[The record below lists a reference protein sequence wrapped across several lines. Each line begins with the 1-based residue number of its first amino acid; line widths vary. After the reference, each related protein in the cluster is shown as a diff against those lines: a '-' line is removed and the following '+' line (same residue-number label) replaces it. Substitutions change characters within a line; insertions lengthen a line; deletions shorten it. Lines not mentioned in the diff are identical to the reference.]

1 MIYQGSKSRVAE
13 RIFSLLYQFACS
25 DDCNVHFYDLFG
37 GGGSMSQY
45 ALKYTKWHVHYN
57 ELRASTLNAFRQE
70 ITGDWQ
76 YRWVSRED
84 FKKGNITDL
93 ERIIWSFGNDELS
106 YIYGNDI
113 EDFKRAV
120 WACCFGIKSAGFS
133 SNKEAYNALC
143 SRVFKTKE
151 SEDYTIDFSEEKIFD
166 LLDNYNVVNRFK
178 LRNCKQNS
186 CKIQSLESLES
197 LQRLQS
203 LQSLQSLE
211 SLQRI
216 TLTNEDYR
224 NIHVGSNAIIYC
236 DPPYRN
242 TKGYGVDFDFKAF
255 DAWALARTAPLFVSE
270 YSDING
276 LTQSGEF
283 VRRGLSSNVGAI
295 TPNEKLF
302 TNRKPRT
309 LF

>member
-57 ELRASTLNAFRQE
+57 ELRASTLNAFTQE
-70 ITGDWQ
+70 ITGDWE

-93 ERIIWSFGNDELS
+93 ERIIWSFGNCELS
-106 YIYGNDI
+106 YIYGKDI

-120 WACCFGIKSAGFS
+120 WACCFGIKSAGFA
-133 SNKEAYNALC
+133 NNEEAYNALC
-143 SRVFKTKE
+143 SRVFKNKQGGE
-151 SEDYTIDFSEEKIFD
+151 YTIDFDKEKVFKLIDNFD
-166 LLDNYNVVNRFK
+166 VGNRFK
-178 LRNCKQNS
+178 LKDCKG
-186 CKIQSLESLES
+186 IQSLQMLESLQGLQS

-203 LQSLQSLE
+203 LE
-211 SLQRI
+211 RI

-242 TKGYGVDFDFKAF
+242 TTGYGVDFDFKAF
-255 DAWALARTAPLFVSE
+255 DAWVLEQTAPLFVSE

-276 LTQSGEF
+276 LTQCGEF
-283 VRRGLSSNVGAI
+283 VRRGFSSNVGAI

-302 TNRKPRT
+302 TNQKLRT

>member
-1 MIYQGSKSRVAE
+1 
-13 RIFSLLYQFACS
+13 
-25 DDCNVHFYDLFG
+25 
-37 GGGSMSQY
+37 MSQY

-76 YRWVSRED
+76 YRWVSSED

-93 ERIIWSFGNDELS
+93 ERIIWSFGNDERS
-106 YIYGNDI
+106 YLYGKNI

-120 WACCFGIKSAGFS
+120 WACCFGIERAGFAN
-133 SNKEAYNALC
+133 NKEAYNALC

-186 CKIQSLESLES
+186 CKIQRLEILQSLQRLESLESLES
-197 LQRLQS
+197 L
-203 LQSLQSLE
+203 E
-211 SLQRI
+211 RI
-216 TLTNEDYR
+216 TLSNKDYR
-224 NIHVGSNAIIYC
+224 DIEVSGNAIIYC

-270 YSDING
+270 YSEING
-276 LTQSGEF
+276 LMPCGEF
-283 VRRGLSSNVGAI
+283 KRNGFETNRGVK
-295 TPNEKLF
+295 TPNERLF
-302 TNRKPRT
+302 TNQKLRT